1 MGTAAQSRSASN
13 KPMPRKARKNRP
25 WFRAA
30 IVCLVLLLAIPALE
44 VLVVRFFNPPI
55 TTLMIFRQIE
65 AMITKRYRGEI
76 HYRWIPLDRVPDSF
90 LDGVWQ
96 MEDSRFFTHEGF
108 DWIEMEKAIQRAE
121 QKHRP
126 IQGVSTITN
135 QCARSLF
142 LWQGR
147 SWIRKG
153 LEAYFTFL
161 MEHLLSKERILE
173 LYVNV
178 IELGDGIYGIEEA
191 ARHYYG
197 VPAAQLTRSQCAM
210 LAAMLPFPR
219 GWDPH
224 NPSPRLHA
232 RYQIVLRRM
241 NAGGSIERKLG
252 DER

>member
-1 MGTAAQSRSASN
+1 M
-13 KPMPRKARKNRP
+13 ARKTRKPLP
-25 WFRAA
+25 WFRV
-30 IVCLVLLLAIPALE
+30 IILCLILLAVVPVLE
-44 VLVVRFFNPPI
+44 VLYVRFFNPPI
-55 TTLMIFRQIE
+55 TILMVFRRIE
-65 AMITKRYRGEI
+65 AMITKRYRGDI
-76 HYRWIPLDRVPDSF
+76 HYRWIPLDRVPDEF

-96 MEDSRFFTHEGF
+96 MEDSRFFIHGGF
-108 DWIEMEKAIQRAE
+108 DWIEMEKAIHRAE
-121 QKHRP
+121 EKHRP

-153 LEAYFTFL
+153 LEAYYTFL
-161 MEHLLSKERILE
+161 MEHLLTKERILE

-191 ARHYYG
+191 ANYYYHL
-197 VPAAQLTRSQCAM
+197 PAKQLSRSECAM

-224 NPSPRLHA
+224 NPSPRLRA
-232 RYQIVLRRM
+232 RYNIVLRRM
-241 NAGGSIERKLG
+241 NAGGPIERKLG
-252 DER
+252 E

>member
-1 MGTAAQSRSASN
+1 M
-13 KPMPRKARKNRP
+13 ARKKRRRRP

-30 IVCLVLLLAIPALE
+30 ILFLIAMALIPVLE
-44 VLVVRFFNPPI
+44 VLYVRFFNPPI
-55 TTLMIFRQIE
+55 TTLMIFRRVE
-65 AMITKRYRGEI
+65 AMITRKYRGDI
-76 HYRWIPLDRVPDSF
+76 HFRWIPLEKVPDDF
-90 LDGVWQ
+90 LEGVWQ
-96 MEDSRFFTHEGF
+96 MEDSRFFSHDGF
-108 DWIEMEKAIQRAE
+108 DWIEMEEAIQRAE
-121 QKHRP
+121 RRHRP
-126 IQGVSTITN
+126 VQGVSTISN

-153 LEAYFTFL
+153 SEAYYTFL
-161 MEHLLSKERILE
+161 MERLLTKQRILE

-191 ARHYYG
+191 AEHYYQ
-197 VPAAQLTRSQCAM
+197 VPAKQLTRSESAI

-224 NPSPRLHA
+224 NPSPRLRA
-232 RYQIVLRRM
+232 RYNLVLRRM

-252 DER
+252 E

>member
-1 MGTAAQSRSASN
+1 M
-13 KPMPRKARKNRP
+13 ARKKRKRRP

-30 IVCLVLLLAIPALE
+30 ILFLIAMALIPVLE
-44 VLVVRFFNPPI
+44 VLYVRFFNPPI
-55 TTLMIFRQIE
+55 TTLMIFRRVE
-65 AMITKRYRGEI
+65 AMITRKYRGDI
-76 HYRWIPLDRVPDSF
+76 HFRWIPLEKVPDDF
-90 LDGVWQ
+90 LEGVWQ
-96 MEDSRFFTHEGF
+96 MEDSRFFSHDGF
-108 DWIEMEKAIQRAE
+108 DWIEMEEAIQRAE
-121 QKHRP
+121 RRHRP
-126 IQGVSTITN
+126 VQGVSTITN

-153 LEAYFTFL
+153 TEAYYTFL
-161 MEHLLSKERILE
+161 MEHLLTKQRILE

-191 ARHYYG
+191 AEHYYQ
-197 VPAAQLTRSQCAM
+197 VPAKQLTRSESAI

-224 NPSPRLHA
+224 NPSPRLRA
-232 RYQIVLRRM
+232 RYNLVLRRM

-252 DER
+252 E